1 MPTVNTR
8 VSERVDADRSRGG
21 QERIAERS
29 ADQAVQVRD
38 RGSATEVQP
47 RERVTEAPRQQ
58 AQQVTQAQPSYA
70 DQLASR
76 DTGSLARTQQT
87 EQRTQAEPRQQT
99 QQRQTVAAEMAG
111 LRSQAPQQQAPA
123 EQAPRP
129 AGVPVVH
136 MPDAPLD
143 VMSSRSPKFDEQT
156 MLGIHESL
164 AETGAQMAAARIQ
177 NTPLTSM
184 EPIPTRFP
192 SDVRREHRQQTE
204 TRQIKQDG
212 AATETQ
218 PDEATQSVIND
229 KPSNIFNRS
238 FGWNGKSREVRTKQ
252 PSMRRNSS
260 AMKAVKNA
268 MARAF
273 KRSGV
278 GYRIYQKIN
287 GKKELDLREVGIGLQ
302 EIMAAIEQN
311 PGMVNN
317 LFSRYAGEEIDVTD
331 WDASDIVKFVRSHAT
346 YVGTFKPPNN
356 QGPDVQRR
364 RLRILTDEQRGIY
377 LHPIMTALYTA
388 DNDGDDMEV
397 SLDPNVTKLA
407 RDPMSYMVNIDGMNL
422 VNMDFFPVATIVS
435 GYAEGKTERDY
446 VREVMLSKF
455 ANIDG
460 RTIRP
465 LVDAILRLGESATN
479 PDIDPK
485 DALSQVFREARRV
498 ADATSKRNPDIRMS
512 EICQAVYDGM
522 QRLRI
527 QNALTTIDADIV
539 GFKDLPGTRTYDDE
553 IMFKLVDG
561 MVKGDVPNNFQELKV
576 MLSGFLGNVKGKNAP
591 FRFTADVGKM
601 MKMDSR
607 LKIGDGSYSVDL
619 NDDTQMELFFEST
632 VKYMGSRRMAK
643 EIKAAGRSQYY
654 TQVMRENVI
663 NEVGFPTDVLP
674 DGSPRYQSYGEFL
687 DAFYR
692 SYNVNS
698 SMINEANLIWLTN
711 NGISKDSNRGLVSPL
726 NPSRGGVTL
735 GDIAEPMISIYGTY
749 SVGRMFQALSTS
761 GIMGEGNRDT
771 LWSGDPDR
779 PRYSANRP
787 VRRDYDYEFDQERFW
802 IRGKY
807 LDYTLRQFKNE
818 NRLIRGDSGMND
830 VLDKD
835 GSVLERGIRNTLVS
849 SVSKMD
855 DVTAQF
861 RMLMAIADKRT
872 STASKFNKSVYGT
885 MEGSHSS
892 EEKTTVMMMAK
903 LLTELDR
910 LDSMGG
916 HRDQMLWINDVVD
929 TLIESGPD
937 MFTYFDMDSP
947 AGFLQ
952 TDLAKKMVEHRNDVE
967 VLGGIRTAM
976 VFDYRME
983 RITDLTAKMPD
994 PNDDIDQYAHA
1005 YNNLEFARDELAAAS
1020 EVWRGILR
1028 EFDAEETAHDKSV
1041 FQMMHENASMDV
1053 DQRLVQQNV
1062 DGSRKYVWK
1071 IEYDAKDFWAN
1082 PGGHTTLRSVIE
1094 DLDLD
1099 RRTKWNV
1106 IADVVRYWEQ
1116 DPYLK
1121 SYEVGYQLEIGNDSS
1136 YSLGSAGSQGALS
1149 VHRDFEQAFNRWGK
1163 TSQEKMQKE
1172 VTKASEKY
1180 RNKRGYLMRT
1190 IERLDKNPEELVFI
1204 DDRMYA
1210 DSILSVKDKTY
1221 AQTEKGS
1228 QHPWT
1233 NKTYSALCLQQLG
1246 GYMNDVTRTDDRL
1259 LGSWS
1264 STSVS
1269 IQDLVHLLADPEA
1282 EMVVYNEYGEYT
1294 ILSRHVIL
1302 SNALGREIAQ
1312 NQVTESDIWDF
1323 LEQNPRIASAIRMH
1337 NACTT
1342 SDADGSGYL
1351 GAALSMK
1358 ETIKRANSGAPSP
1371 ISRVKYL
1378 MRNHPQYAA
1387 IVSLA
1392 SPGFVKRMTDGE
1404 ISEFRGD
1411 NYFLSNFYP
1420 TPVTIDDITYRNAE
1434 AAFQAQKCA
1443 NQSDK
1448 QRFVNLDG
1456 KDAKKLGRKI
1466 RLRSDWE
1473 SVKEGV
1479 MRQVISAKF
1488 SNPELRRMLTSTG
1501 NANLVESNTWGD
1513 TTWGSVNGVG
1523 RNLLGEILMDE
1534 RGNSSSVVVGS
1545 VTRNERRRIV
1555 AIEDY
1560 LAHQIYRYASSDASS
1575 TIAAQ
1580 EILRDMGITYETLS
1594 AVLRPGY
1601 DSYCES
1607 LGIPVVGG
1615 SQESDNEAMN
1625 IFNRVSTDLTSYV
1638 NEIRNKVNLGID
1650 VSEGTVRPNH
1660 MGVDITSV
1668 ASYWDVVQE
1677 LSGAKTAVSTGVEGA
1692 ETYQFAEWA
1701 SHISAKDKFADL
1713 AAIDDSEVDASWNGM
1728 WTSLRDKDGNY
1739 MTIRVDEDGTSN
1751 IDEILDMAKEQ
1762 ETDEV
1767 VCMVPDG
1774 YDVRDRSTDS
1784 HGNPVPSLFIYM
1796 VSKRSNGAEGFN
1808 LKAKKSGI
1816 DGKDS
1821 ITKMDGKHRMIT
1833 DPDTGETHPANLI
1846 ELRDELR
1853 TIAQENGDN
1862 GLVAAKMELANRL
1875 LRENNDLG
1883 YNDLTLANYLC
1894 IADLMLI
1901 QGSDG
1906 QIYLRSLEML
1916 FNAIKH
1922 RLGPSVDEMSEKER
1936 TAAINAI
1943 VQDVSET
1950 GVGIAT
1956 MYSPLEALDKITPKS
1971 KSSSFDS
1978 IRPNMSVFDRNY
1990 DLLKSIETDAKVEGI
2005 APISPAL
2012 AQDLTNRYTD
2022 KDHGIVADVV
2032 GRIDAVRNH
2041 SIVGYAGIG
2050 NGMEQI
2056 QWTIGPSNAIVIGDG
2071 NITPQR
2077 VAEICNKAYD
2087 LGMTVIVSVK
2097 HRNEIP
2103 SDMIADAVISSQM
2116 GDVILPCF
2124 DMRLNG
2130 SEAMPYNGGRFAIFQ
2145 APFSRYTTTVED
2157 PHNFFELGDAQYK
2170 VTTSLTD
2177 RTSVIDNGSQQ
2188 VKAEDLFPNVFRN
2201 KDFANCSF
2209 EVSLAEGDE
2218 IANLIAKGV
2227 TCTIDYGVVEGGRG
2241 FDQRVHDVDA
2251 AIERYQSRWSE
2262 ADPDGVIR
2270 GGMTECE
2277 PGDIVGWAE
2286 CVIIDDFTGDEQ
2298 IVLAPIIP
2306 FPLHGSTKGIP
2317 EKFTVEKLVTVD
2329 DDNTLFAVDWT
2340 NTTSLENGFAKYFDS
2355 SGGANK
2361 GMINFT
2367 DAIDTRNRPLNLR
2380 NGVPVDTY
2388 CAKASTDSRK
2398 IGTDRRVKT
2407 MITLMAQARMNGYN
2421 FAKVEDS
2428 FPNNPDVKER
2438 LLRHASTPGGV
2449 SSVEW
2454 RELLREGDFVFCTDQ
2469 RMNAFLNYESRKIL
2483 ADGGNPSDYLACVY
2497 EDESGAERNTHVM
2510 WEFEAMFDQ
2519 GIHYEDSLLRF
2530 LHSMDE
2536 KFCPNGVDDDGE
2548 YLFRLARDGEGLA
2561 RDYNNGVLEMSCPY
2575 PLDDGSV
2582 AYLWANVYT
2591 GMSFFGEDYSGF
2603 SRPNVD
2609 GASNFLDAM
2618 NTMSYLGA
2626 QLDETSARYRAM
2638 WASSD
2643 IGRIARDG
2651 GALGKA

>member
-38 RGSATEVQP
+38 RGSANAAEAQP
-47 RERVTEAPRQQ
+47 RERVSEAPRQQ
-58 AQQVTQAQPSYA
+58 TQQVVTQAQPTYA

-111 LRSQAPQQQAPA
+111 LRSQAPQQQPPA
-123 EQAPRP
+123 EQAPRS
-129 AGVPVVH
+129 AGVPVVR
-136 MPDAPLD
+136 MPDVSLD
-143 VMSSRSPKFDEQT
+143 TMSSRSPKFDEQT

-184 EPIPTRFP
+184 EPIPTKFP
-192 SDVRREHRQQTE
+192 SDVRREQRQQTE
-204 TRQIKQDG
+204 TRQAEQVRETVG
-212 AATETQ
+212 TQ
-218 PDEATQSVIND
+218 PDGTTQSVVNG
-229 KPSNIFNRS
+229 KPSSVFNRS

-260 AMKAVKNA
+260 AMKAVKDA

-287 GKKELDLREVGIGLQ
+287 GKKELGLREVGVGLQ
-302 EIMAAIEQN
+302 EIMAAVEQN

-317 LFSRYAGEEIDVTD
+317 LFSRYAGENIDVTD
-331 WDASDIVKFVRSHAT
+331 WDASDIVAFTRSHAI

-364 RLRILTDEQRGIY
+364 RLRVLTDEQRGIY

-397 SLDPNVTKLA
+397 SLDPNVTRLA

-422 VNMDFFPVATIVS
+422 VNMDFFPVANIVG
-435 GYAEGKTERDY
+435 GYAEGKSERDY

-460 RTIRP
+460 RTARP

-479 PDIDPK
+479 PDIDQK

-498 ADATSKRNPDIRMS
+498 ADATYKRNPDVRMS

-539 GFKDLPGTRTYDDE
+539 GFGDLPGTRTHDDE

-619 NDDTQMELFFEST
+619 NDDTQMSEFFEST
-632 VKYMGSRRMAK
+632 VKYMGSRRMAR

-779 PRYSANRP
+779 PATSGNRP
-787 VRRDYDYEFDQERFW
+787 VRREYEFERDRFW

-807 LDYTLRQFKNE
+807 LDYSLRQFKNE
-818 NRLIRGDSGMND
+818 NRLVRGESGD
-830 VLDKD
+830 IE
-835 GSVLERGIRNTLVS
+835 SIRNMRVS
-849 SVSKMD
+849 SVGTD
-855 DVTAQF
+855 DTIAQF
-861 RMLMAIADKRT
+861 YMLMAIADKRT

-916 HRDQMLWINDVVD
+916 HRDQMLWVNDVVD

-952 TDLAKKMVEHRNDVE
+952 TDLAKKMVEHRNDIE

-994 PNDDIDQYAHA
+994 PNDDIDQYAYA

-1041 FQMMHENASMDV
+1041 FQMMRENATMAV
-1053 DQRLVQQNV
+1053 NRRLLQQNV
-1062 DGSRKYVWK
+1062 DGSRMYNWDIKY
-1071 IEYDAKDFWAN
+1071 EAKDFWAN

-1106 IADVVRYWEQ
+1106 ITDVVRYWEQ

-1136 YSLGSAGSQGALS
+1136 YSLGSSGSQGALS

-1172 VTKASEKY
+1172 VTNASKSY
-1180 RNKRGYLMRT
+1180 RDKHGYLTRT
-1190 IERLDKNPEELVFI
+1190 IERLDRNPEELVFI

-1246 GYMNDVTRTDDRL
+1246 GYMNDITRTDDRL
-1259 LGSWS
+1259 LGTWS
-1264 STSVS
+1264 SASVS
-1269 IQDLVHLLADPEA
+1269 IQDLIHLLADPEA

-1294 ILSRHVIL
+1294 VLARHVIL

-1358 ETIKRANSGAPSP
+1358 ETIKRANNGAPSP

-1392 SPGFVKRMTDGE
+1392 SPGFVQVDQET
-1404 ISEFRGD
+1404 GD
-1411 NYFLSNFYP
+1411 QTL
-1420 TPVTIDDITYRNAE
+1420 
-1434 AAFQAQKCA
+1434 
-1443 NQSDK
+1443 
-1448 QRFVNLDG
+1448 
-1456 KDAKKLGRKI
+1456 
-1466 RLRSDWE
+1466 
-1473 SVKEGV
+1473 
-1479 MRQVISAKF
+1479 
-1488 SNPELRRMLTSTG
+1488 
-1501 NANLVESNTWGD
+1501 
-1513 TTWGSVNGVG
+1513 
-1523 RNLLGEILMDE
+1523 
-1534 RGNSSSVVVGS
+1534 VGS

-1560 LAHQIYRYASSDASS
+1560 LAHQIYRYASSDASP
-1575 TIAAQ
+1575 TVAAQ

-1601 DSYCES
+1601 NSYCES

-1615 SQESDNEAMN
+1615 SQESDNEARN
-1625 IFNRVSTDLTSYV
+1625 IFNRASTDLTNYV

-1650 VSEGTVRPNH
+1650 VSEGAVRLNH

-1668 ASYWDVVQE
+1668 ASYWDVIQE

-1713 AAIDDSEVDASWNGM
+1713 AAIDDSDVDASWNGM
-1728 WTSLRDKDGNY
+1728 WTSLRDESGNY
-1739 MTIRVDEDGTSN
+1739 MTIQVSEDGTSN
-1751 IDEILDMAKEQ
+1751 IDEILDTARKQ
-1762 ETDEV
+1762 NTDEV

-1774 YDVRDRSTDS
+1774 YDVQDRSTDS
-1784 HGNPVPSLFIYM
+1784 HGNPVPSLFVYM

-1816 DGKDS
+1816 DGRDS

-1853 TIAQENGDN
+1853 SIAQENGDN

-1875 LRENNDLG
+1875 LQENNDLG

-1922 RLGPSVDEMSEKER
+1922 RLGPSVDQMSEKKR
-1936 TAAINAI
+1936 TAAVNAI

-1956 MYSPLEALDKITPKS
+1956 MYSPLEALDKIAPKS

-1990 DLLKSIETDAKVEGI
+1990 DLLKSIETDARTEGI
-2005 APISPAL
+2005 MPISPAL
-2012 AQDLTNRYTD
+2012 AKDLADRYTD
-2022 KDHGIVADVV
+2022 KDHGIVTDMV

-2041 SIVGYAGIG
+2041 SIVGYAGVG

-2103 SDMIADAVISSQM
+2103 SDMIADAVISSKM

-2177 RTSVIDNGSQQ
+2177 RTSVIDNDSQQ

-2367 DAIDTRNRPLNLR
+2367 DAIDTKNRPLNLR

-2421 FAKVEDS
+2421 FARVEDS

-2449 SSVEW
+2449 TSVEW
-2454 RELLREGDFVFCTDQ
+2454 RELLREGNFVFCTDQ

-2497 EDESGAERNTHVM
+2497 EDESGAEHSTHVM